1 MGHFDFSLFPVNLG
15 VVVLKPVVAQDQT
28 LFPKARDSQKHSLG
42 VSFVVEKYIYDLG
55 NLVCL
60 VRGTVDIKDWDVMQE
75 GLSVYPF

>member
-1 MGHFDFSLFPVNLG
+1 M
-15 VVVLKPVVAQDQT
+15 
-28 LFPKARDSQKHSLG
+28 
-42 VSFVVEKYIYDLG
+42 EKYVYDLG